1 MPKLLLDNT
10 NHLQSLVR
18 KNWGVGWHFFLLRK
32 EATLLTLKTVIR
44 RQLIRE
50 VSLLRLRTSAR
61 EKRKKYLQKYL
72 MIEVKEKLN
81 TKVLDQGLA
90 EEF

>member
-1 MPKLLLDNT
+1 MAF
-10 NHLQSLVR
+10 
-18 KNWGVGWHFFLLRK
+18 FFLLRK

-50 VSLLRLRTSAR
+50 ISVLRLRTSAR

-81 TKVLDQGLA
+81 TEVLDQGLA